1 MRIPSML
8 IAISIGL
15 SSCGGTNMAFDKAK
29 WAAEKGNYS
38 GDNARSGMIT
48 SLDKAGIV
56 KGTSRDKIREILGTP
71 DGFEGNQDNWYIG
84 RSPAGP
90 SFEIFTI
97 VYSSNNVMMSGE
109 ISRN

>member
-1 MRIPSML
+1 MRLLPML
-8 IAISIGL
+8 IAISLGL

-29 WAAEKGNYS
+29 WASEKGNYS

-56 KGTSRDKIREILGTP
+56 KGAPRDKVREILGMP

-90 SFEIFTI
+90 SFEIFTV
-97 VYSSNNVMMSGE
+97 VYNSNDIMMSGE

>member
-1 MRIPSML
+1 ML
-8 IAISIGL
+8 IAISLGL
-15 SSCGGTNMAFDKAK
+15 SSCGGANMAFDKAK

-48 SLDKAGIV
+48 SLDKAGVV
-56 KGTSRDKIREILGTP
+56 KGTTRDKVREILGMP
-71 DGFEGNQDNWYIG
+71 DGFEGNHDNWYIG

-97 VYSSNNVMMSGE
+97 IYDSNDIMMSDE